1 MKSLR
6 FLDRR
11 AGFSLGAVGLL
22 LGMVAPAVLPAF
34 ASASQ
39 LTSRSMLMSTSVAS
53 ATSNYAITFTPA
65 TTGAADM
72 DILFCDNTP
81 LSGSSCTQPTG
92 FSLSGATVSGDGAA
106 YDSSDTSNPGG
117 SSNNEVGLKTVTL
130 TSGAN
135 TITLTGVTNP
145 STANHTF
152 YVRIETFT
160 GGSALTNAEAEFTA
174 DGTSTTGLTD
184 NGSVAA
190 ATSSSIGVTAAVL
203 ESMTFCV
210 YGDPNNNTP
219 TPTQGT
225 ADASSYLAS
234 LTTSANGPGL
244 GCVDNSTTNG
254 GHNNSNPL
262 TSTQLGQVN
271 SGVSALSTASP
282 SYAAEWAQLS
292 TNASQG
298 ALVYLKTS
306 NQCAGLFRAGEST
319 ATDCQ
324 IPTVGASSGGSM
336 AAGVGG
342 FGLSFGAAVSA
353 GTGSSGTVGINTN
366 YAGGSYAMMDSTSSA
381 TTSGDP
387 NGSGLTQDTTSPYG
401 GYVFG
406 SEGGPVASQDVPF
419 ALAGSISN
427 NTPAGNYSANLNLI
441 SVGKF

>member
-1 MKSLR
+1 M
-6 FLDRR
+6 DRR
-11 AGFSLGAVGLL
+11 IGFSVGALTLL
-22 LGMVAPAVLPAF
+22 FGMVAPAVLPAF
-34 ASASQ
+34 ASAAQ

-53 ATSNYAITFTPA
+53 DTANYAITFTPA
-65 TTGAADM
+65 STTPVDM

-81 LSGSSCTQPTG
+81 LSGNTCTAPTG
-92 FSLSGATVSGDGAA
+92 FSLSGVTVSGDSAT
-106 YDSSDTSNPGG
+106 YDATDSSNPGG
-117 SSNNEVGLKTVTL
+117 SSNNEVGLKTVAL

-152 YVRIETFT
+152 YVRIETFDT
-160 GGSALTNAEAEFTA
+160 ALHAEAEYTA
-174 DGTSTTGLTD
+174 DGASAETGLVD

-210 YGDPNNNTP
+210 YGDPNNNTGGA

-234 LTTSANGPGL
+234 LTTSADGPGL
-244 GCVDNSTTNG
+244 GCVDNSTSGG
-254 GHNNSNPL
+254 GHNNSNASP
-262 TSTQLGQVN
+262 STQLGQVN
-271 SGVSALSTASP
+271 SDVSALSTSTP
-282 SYAAEWAQLS
+282 SYAADWAQLS

-306 NQCAGLFRAGEST
+306 NQCAGLFRTGEST

-324 IPTVGASSGGSM
+324 IPSVGASSGGSM
-336 AAGVGG
+336 ATGVGG

-353 GTGSSGTVGINTN
+353 GTGSSGTIGINTN

-406 SEGGPVASQDVPF
+406 SEGNPVSSQDVPF

-427 NTPAGNYSANLNLI
+427 NTPAGNYSANLDLI